1 MRALKAAVVGLG
13 VLCLGAFGFLV
24 WLVVKGAGGK
34 PVPAVPAVAAPAPVP
49 AAAPAGSWGT
59 LDLGLPAGSR
69 IEAIAATAT
78 ALSIHVRLPDGS
90 ARIVVVDPGSGT
102 ELGRIVPG
110 DR

>member
-34 PVPAVPAVAAPAPVP
+34 PVPAVPAVAAPAPVLT
-49 AAAPAGSWGT
+49 GSWGT

-78 ALSIHVRLPDGS
+78 TLSIHVRLPDGS